1 MERFKE
7 YKAFWKSLAPALRR
21 LRPHAAPARL
31 AEETM
36 RRIMGRPSVPE
47 FSWAPKAALSLAALA
62 VALTVWG
69 VRAPL
74 SAPAPEILQFTADK
88 TSVVVGEPITLR
100 WEVANAKKVLIKDN
114 HGLVADPGQEKTM
127 KMYHMRPGKYT
138 FVLIALGTDKDVSR
152 QLR

>member
-7 YKAFWKSLAPALRR
+7 YKAFWKSLVPVLRR
-21 LRPHAAPARL
+21 VRPHAAPAHL

-47 FSWAPKAALSLAALA
+47 FSWAPKAAMSLAALA

-69 VRAPL
+69 VRVPK
-74 SAPAPEILQFTADK
+74 PEPGPKILKFTVDK
-88 TSVVVGEPITLR
+88 TSVALGEPVTLS

-114 HGLVADPGQEKTM
+114 HGLVADPGRETSIIM
-127 KMYHMRPGKYT
+127 NHMRPGQYT
-138 FVLIALGTDKDVSR
+138 FVLIAMGTDEDAS
-152 QLR
+152 QELR